1 MQRRANVNLKC
12 EPGEVIPTEF
22 FFNSIVLDGALRA
35 QYQEKVPAAPLH
47 AAVMASSWAH
57 KKEELQ
63 ALGPFMQASGVG

>member
-1 MQRRANVNLKC
+1 VQRRANVNLKC
-12 EPGEVIPTEF
+12 EPGEVIPEF

-35 QYQEKVPAAPLH
+35 QNQEKVAAAPLH
-47 AAVMASSWAH
+47 GAVMASSWAH